1 MPAVK
6 VVTDSASDIPP
17 TMAKELG
24 ITIVPCSVHFGWRT
38 YRDGVD
44 LSSDEFFA
52 ELAKSPVLPTTS
64 QPSVGLFEE
73 AYRRLT
79 KETEQ
84 IISIHLPEKLSA
96 TINSARLAAQ
106 ALSEVEIAIVD
117 SGQVSMSQG
126 WLAIIAARA
135 ARQGKSLADI
145 VALVR
150 DAIPRLRLVAMLDT
164 LEYIRRGGRI
174 GRVAAMLGTLLKV
187 KPLVQ
192 FLNGEAL
199 PLENARTRRGALRR
213 LAEIAAD
220 MAPFEELAIMHANAP
235 AVAQELAGMLAHLH
249 PLERIVVSQVGA
261 ILGTHVGPGA
271 VGICCV
277 LER

>member
-1 MPAVK
+1 MSKVR

-17 TMAKELG
+17 AMARELE
-24 ITIVPCSVHFGWRT
+24 ITVVPCNVHFGQRT

-44 LSSDEFFA
+44 LNSDEFFA
-52 ELAKSPVLPTTS
+52 ELARSPILPTTS
-64 QPSVGLFEE
+64 QPSVGTFEE
-73 AYRRLT
+73 TYRRLAE
-79 KETEQ
+79 ETDQ
-84 IISIHLPEKLSA
+84 IISIHLPEKLSV
-96 TINSARLAAQ
+96 TLNSARLAAQ
-106 ALSEVEIAIVD
+106 ALSEIEIAIVD

-192 FLNGEAL
+192 VLHGEAL

-220 MAPFEELAIMHANAP
+220 MAPFEELAVMHAHAP
-235 AVAQELAGMLAHLH
+235 ALAQELAGMLAHLH
-249 PLERIVVSQVGA
+249 PPERILIGQVGA

-277 LER
+277 LKR